1 MYELNYDLW
10 QEVIEDIA
18 SEYAPLFSIM
28 HEAARE
34 LLISRPLI
42 DDLLRTRELE
52 ISTEPWQMWL
62 QIDPIDD
69 NIGGFRIYLTASED
83 LDAIKELMMETAEDR
98 GISQEEINAF
108 EVEHGLDMLGDVFEV
123 IRDRYEILPE
133 IGGDNVTF
141 SLVAFDSQDIDDS
154 KGNDIFWSDD
164 AYTN

>member
-1 MYELNYDLW
+1 MYELNYHLW
-10 QEVIEDIA
+10 QEIIEDIA

-34 LLISRPLI
+34 LPISRALI
-42 DDLLRTRELE
+42 DDLKNTKERN
-52 ISTEPWQMWL
+52 ISTEPWRMWL

-69 NIGGFRIYLTASED
+69 NIGGFRIYLMASED
-83 LDAIKELMMETAEDR
+83 LDAIKELMVETAEDH
-98 GISQEEINAF
+98 GISQEKINAF

-141 SLVAFDSQDIDDS
+141 SLVAFDSQDIDDC

>member
-1 MYELNYDLW
+1 ML
-10 QEVIEDIA
+10 
-18 SEYAPLFSIM
+18 
-28 HEAARE
+28 
-34 LLISRPLI
+34 
-42 DDLLRTRELE
+42 
-52 ISTEPWQMWL
+52 
-62 QIDPIDD
+62 
-69 NIGGFRIYLTASED
+69 
-83 LDAIKELMMETAEDR
+83 ETAEDH

-141 SLVAFDSQDIDDS
+141 SLVAFDSQDIDDC

>member
-69 NIGGFRIYLTASED
+69 NIGGFRIYLMASED

-123 IRDRYEILPE
+123 IRDRYEILRE

>member
-18 SEYAPLFSIM
+18 SEYAPLFYIM

-52 ISTEPWQMWL
+52 ISTEPCQMWL

-69 NIGGFRIYLTASED
+69 NIGGFRIYLMASED

>member
-1 MYELNYDLW
+1 MYELNYHLW
-10 QEVIEDIA
+10 QEIIEDIA

-34 LLISRPLI
+34 LPISRALI
-42 DDLLRTRELE
+42 DDLKNTKERN
-52 ISTEPWQMWL
+52 ISTEPWRMWL

-69 NIGGFRIYLTASED
+69 NIGGFRIYLMASED
-83 LDAIKELMMETAEDR
+83 LDAIKELMVETAEDH

-141 SLVAFDSQDIDDS
+141 SLVAFDSQDIDDC

>member
-1 MYELNYDLW
+1 MYELNYHLW
-10 QEVIEDIA
+10 QEIIEDIA

-34 LLISRPLI
+34 LPISRALI
-42 DDLLRTRELE
+42 DDLKNTKERN
-52 ISTEPWQMWL
+52 ISTEPWRMWL

-69 NIGGFRIYLTASED
+69 NIGGFRIYLMASEE
-83 LDAIKELMMETAEDR
+83 LDAIKELMVETAEDH

-141 SLVAFDSQDIDDS
+141 SLVAFDSQDIDDC

>member
-1 MYELNYDLW
+1 MYELNYHLW
-10 QEVIEDIA
+10 QEIIEDIA

-34 LLISRPLI
+34 LPISRALI
-42 DDLLRTRELE
+42 DDLKNTKERN
-52 ISTEPWQMWL
+52 ISTEPWRMWL
-62 QIDPIDD
+62 HIDPIDD
-69 NIGGFRIYLTASED
+69 NIGGFRIYLMASEE
-83 LDAIKELMMETAEDR
+83 LDAIKELMLETAEDH

-164 AYTN
+164 AYSN

>member
-10 QEVIEDIA
+10 QEMIEDIA
-18 SEYAPLFSIM
+18 FEYAPLFSIM

-34 LLISRPLI
+34 LPLSRALI
-42 DDLLRTRELE
+42 DDLLRTRERK

-69 NIGGFRIYLTASED
+69 NIGGFRIYLMASEE
-83 LDAIKELMMETAEDR
+83 LDAIKELMSEIAEDH

-133 IGGDNVTF
+133 IRGGNIIF
-141 SLVAFDSQDIDDS
+141 SLMAFDSQDIDDS
-154 KGNDIFWSDD
+154 KGNDIFWSGE

>member
-69 NIGGFRIYLTASED
+69 NIGGFRIYLMASEE
-83 LDAIKELMMETAEDR
+83 LDAIKELMVETAEDH

-154 KGNDIFWSDD
+154 KANEIFWSDD

>member
-1 MYELNYDLW
+1 M
-10 QEVIEDIA
+10 IEDIA

-69 NIGGFRIYLTASED
+69 NIGGFRIYLMASED

>member
-69 NIGGFRIYLTASED
+69 NIGGFRIYLMASED